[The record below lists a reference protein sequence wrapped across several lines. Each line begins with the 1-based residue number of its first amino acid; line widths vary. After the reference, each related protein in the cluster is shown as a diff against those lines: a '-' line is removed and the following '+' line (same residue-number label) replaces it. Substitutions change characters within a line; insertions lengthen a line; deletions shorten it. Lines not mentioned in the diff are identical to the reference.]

1 MICYNSTICCIGAAA
16 VTLPFSKRRIS
27 VERTK
32 TAIIEAF
39 QQVLEE
45 TPINKIT
52 VKTIVTRCN
61 ITRNTFYYY
70 FESIPELV
78 EYHLTAMADQLLNS
92 FDAPNPREELGR
104 VINYFSQ
111 RKKSVLHIYRYLP
124 REQFLPILDKI
135 AAYVIERSI
144 RQATAEAPISE
155 EDLTVLNRFYKG
167 ALVGVFL
174 DWLEAGMNYD
184 MNTMAERLCELM
196 EGSTRKAI
204 EKSRIRQ

>member
-1 MICYNSTICCIGAAA
+1 M
-16 VTLPFSKRRIS
+16 
-27 VERTK
+27 ERTK